1 MNSSLLPAS
10 LTRLSGSPVQSLSL
24 EELEREI
31 QKDVGG
37 VVATNSTTVGRFC
50 AYWVPAGSEQVFRV
64 STDFAVRS
72 RLKRLAKAHPNVR
85 FLATGEVL

>member
-10 LTRLSGSPVQSLSL
+10 LSRLSGTPVYTMSL
-24 EELEREI
+24 EELEQAI
-31 QKDVGG
+31 ASDTAG

-50 AYWVPAGSEQVFRV
+50 AYWVPEAAGRVYRV

-72 RLKRLAKAHPNVR
+72 RIKRLAKAYPQVR
-85 FLATGEVL
+85 MLATGECL

>member
-10 LTRLSGSPVQSLSL
+10 LARLTGTPVYSMSLD
-24 EELEREI
+24 ELEQVI
-31 QKDVGG
+31 MADSAG

-50 AYWVPAGSEQVFRV
+50 AYWVPEAADRVYRV

-72 RLKRLAKAHPNVR
+72 RIKRLAKAHPQVR
-85 FLATGEVL
+85 MLATGECL